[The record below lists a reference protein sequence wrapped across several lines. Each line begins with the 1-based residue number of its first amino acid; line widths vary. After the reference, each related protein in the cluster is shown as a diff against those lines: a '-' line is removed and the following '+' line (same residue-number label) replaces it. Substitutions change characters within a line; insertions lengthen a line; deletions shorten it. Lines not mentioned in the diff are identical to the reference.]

1 MGTKIKAYCVT
12 HINNNRKDTSVIV
25 ATSRYEASKY
35 VEGEVISVGYGSD
48 ISIGERLMNIQITQ
62 KELKD
67 LQRAKAKL
75 DALEAGGVD
84 NW

>member
-1 MGTKIKAYCVT
+1 
-12 HINNNRKDTSVIV
+12 
-25 ATSRYEASKY
+25 
-35 VEGEVISVGYGSD
+35 
-48 ISIGERLMNIQITQ
+48 MNIQITQ

-84 NW
+84 NWEWYSESHKDFRKETELEKL